1 MFGETGNYTNPV
13 KLCGLMSF
21 YGDQIIRF
29 INISF
34 ATCISR
40 CYANVSLKLWQSI
53 NYVILLY
60 WILSVRPCA
69 RPDVSEAYAW
79 AINIRISGTSS
90 RRTRE
95 RQCIRNIYRSRGA
108 KMWFRKSN
116 YNSIS
121 ERGTNRENSAASR
134 REWRSC
140 FRTWRSIIFNTR
152 RLQNIMRGAHINTRI
167 ITVGCFISRNYNFT
181 SVFTY
186 CHVLGETSI
195 DVTL

>member
-69 RPDVSEAYAW
+69 RPDVSEACAW

-95 RQCIRNIYRSRGA
+95 RQCIRNIYIARVEQKCDLEKAIIIRFPNVERIAKILQHLAESDEVVFEPDDRSFSTLDGY
-108 KMWFRKSN
+108 K
-116 YNSIS
+116 
-121 ERGTNRENSAASR
+121 T
-134 REWRSC
+134 SC
-140 FRTWRSIIFNTR
+140 A
-152 RLQNIMRGAHINTRI
+152 AHI
-167 ITVGCFISRNYNFT
+167 
-181 SVFTY
+181 
-186 CHVLGETSI
+186 
-195 DVTL
+195 